1 MDKWRP
7 TGIRAAGLC
16 WNRTVAKGKTM
27 QNEMAATVQQLT
39 APGKGLLAADE
50 SDRTIAKRFQS
61 VNLESTEETHR
72 RYRDMLFT
80 TPGFN
85 EYISG
90 VILYAETIHQNAS
103 NGAPFAK
110 LLADMGVVPGIKVDK
125 GTLDMCNFPG
135 ETVTRG
141 LDTLNE
147 MLAECKALGARFAK
161 WRAVIHIAPGLP
173 TTRALQE
180 NATLLARYAATCQ
193 AHGIVPIVEPEV
205 LMDGA
210 HDLATCAQ
218 VTETTLTT
226 VFYAL
231 HLQKVSL
238 EHMILKPSMVIPGK
252 ESGQTASPEEVANAT
267 LACLRRTV
275 PAAVPGIFFLSGGQ
289 TPEQATANLNA
300 INLHMERKPWV
311 VSFSYARALQM
322 PALELWRGNDQER
335 QAAQRVFYQR
345 ARLNSLAALGKYT
358 PDMEKVC

>member
-1 MDKWRP
+1 
-7 TGIRAAGLC
+7 
-16 WNRTVAKGKTM
+16 M
-27 QNEMAATVQQLT
+27 QNEMAATVQQMT

-61 VNLESTEETHR
+61 VGLESTADTRR

-90 VILYAETIHQNAS
+90 VILYEETIHQEAA
-103 NGAPFAK
+103 NGQPFAK
-110 LLADMGVVPGIKVDK
+110 FLADMGVVPGIKVDK
-125 GTLDMCNFPG
+125 GTIDMCNFPG

-141 LDTLNE
+141 LDSLNDL
-147 MLAECKALGARFAK
+147 LAECKQLGARFAK

-173 TTRALQE
+173 TSRALQE

-210 HDLATCAQ
+210 HDMATCAQ

-252 ESGQTASPEEVANAT
+252 ESGQSASPEDVANAT

-289 TPEQATANLNA
+289 SPEQATANLNA
-300 INLHMERKPWV
+300 MNVHLEKKPWTL
-311 VSFSYARALQM
+311 SFSYARALQM
-322 PALELWRGNDQER
+322 PALEIWRGNDQER
-335 QAAQRVFYQR
+335 PAAQKAFYKR
-345 ARLNSLAALGKYT
+345 ARLNSLASLGKYNSG
-358 PDMEKVC
+358 MENEA